1 MIPGT
6 PKFNG
11 LVVAEIS
18 VDFLKST
25 AKAKAAFINTLTGET
40 HGWTEGSNT
49 IWSEQTKIKL
59 RDLREAMEA
68 DLAVV
73 HFGDAVRPNTPAS
86 SSPFPTK
93 DGLGEHLGSDAEQ
106 V

>member
-6 PKFNG
+6 PKFNA
-11 LVVAEIS
+11 LVVAEIAI
-18 VDFLKST
+18 DFLKST
-25 AKAKAAFINTLTGET
+25 AKAKAAFINTLSGET

-59 RDLREAMEA
+59 RELRESMEI

-73 HFGDAVRPNTPAS
+73 HFGDTQRTGTAPT
-86 SSPFPTK
+86 SSPFPTN
-93 DGLGEHLGSDAEQ
+93 DGLGEHLGLDVDQ